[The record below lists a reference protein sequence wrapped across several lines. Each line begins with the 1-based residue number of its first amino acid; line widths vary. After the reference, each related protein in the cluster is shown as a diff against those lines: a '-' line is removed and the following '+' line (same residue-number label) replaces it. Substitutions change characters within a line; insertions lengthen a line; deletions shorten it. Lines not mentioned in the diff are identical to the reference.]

1 MWSRSRC
8 AYPFGAH
15 VAMRCEPAKWEPS
28 TNFARIHECAT
39 RVRAFVVI
47 FVDGIPDLLRDQFRM
62 RALLDGQAVM
72 DGHDPVG
79 MRVTL
84 IPSRRVQGDRLL

>member
-1 MWSRSRC
+1 MLDSYSCIRGPIRGRSSLILESC
-8 AYPFGAH
+8 S
-15 VAMRCEPAKWEPS
+15 VKIV
-28 TNFARIHECAT
+28 IHS
-39 RVRAFVVI
+39 
-47 FVDGIPDLLRDQFRM
+47 LLRDQFRM